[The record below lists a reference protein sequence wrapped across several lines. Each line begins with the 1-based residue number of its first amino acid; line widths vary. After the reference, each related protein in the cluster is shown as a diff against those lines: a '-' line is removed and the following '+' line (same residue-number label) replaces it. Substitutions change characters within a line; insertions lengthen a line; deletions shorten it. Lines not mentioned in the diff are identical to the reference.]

1 MIKSLIKSEAE
12 YESALRRLQSL
23 MDSKPGSTAFD
34 ELELLSTLVGL
45 YEDTHVRVLPPDP
58 IDAIKFRIEQSGLR
72 PKDLI
77 PVLGSRAKVS
87 EALSGKRPLSLSA
100 IRALHKK
107 LKIPAEILLRE
118 RHEPEKSVPDPEKF
132 PWKEIVKRN
141 WLGAV
146 FRGSAAQALG
156 KADEL
161 SAYLLRN
168 LTKKDI
174 EVALFRRNVRGEK
187 IDAHALLAWTAH
199 IVNKAQDIICP
210 IKYSKDSIT
219 DEFMRALVSFSML
232 EEGPRLAS
240 EFLLK
245 SGIVLVVEP
254 HLSKT
259 HVDGAATMLADGT
272 PVIGL
277 SRRHDRVDNF
287 WFCLCHELAHVRLH
301 LNPDHAWYVDDLD
314 FSDTSQPERE
324 ADSWAQAKLISPEHL
339 NVINECET
347 PADVDAAARRLQIHP
362 ASVAGRLRYTRNNYK
377 MFSRL
382 VGHGEVRPHF
392 PEAFGNRAGG

>member
-12 YESALRRLQSL
+12 YESALKRLESL
-23 MDSKPGSTAFD
+23 LNAKPGSPAFD

-45 YEDTHVRVLPPDP
+45 YEDAHVSVLPPDP

-72 PKDLI
+72 PKDLV
-77 PVLGSRAKVS
+77 PVLGSRGKVS
-87 EALSGKRPLSLSA
+87 EVLSGKRPLSLSV

-107 LKIPAEILLRE
+107 LNIPAEILLRE
-118 RHEPEKSVPDPEKF
+118 RQAPEKSVPHPEKF

-141 WLGAV
+141 WLASV
-146 FRGSAAQALG
+146 FRGSVAQAID

-161 SAYLLRN
+161 SVYLLRN
-168 LTKKDI
+168 ITKKDL

-187 IDAHALLAWTAH
+187 IDSHALLAWTAH
-199 IVNKAQDIICP
+199 IVNKAQETICP
-210 IKYSKDSIT
+210 TKYSKDSIN
-219 DEFMRALVSFSML
+219 DDFMRALVSFSVL

-277 SRRHDRVDNF
+277 SLRHDRIDNF

-301 LNPDHAWYVDDLD
+301 LNLEQTGWYVDDLD
-314 FSDTSQPERE
+314 FSDTSKHESE
-324 ADSWAQAKLISPEHL
+324 ADKWAQEKLISPEYL
-339 NVINECET
+339 NVVSECET
-347 PADVDAAARRLQIHP
+347 PADVEDTARKLHIHP
-362 ASVAGRLRYTRNNYK
+362 AIVAGRLRYTRNNYK
-377 MFSRL
+377 TFSRL

-392 PEAFGNRAGG
+392 FQTGGS

>member
-12 YESALRRLQSL
+12 YESALKRLESL
-23 MDSKPGSTAFD
+23 MNSQPGSAAFD
-34 ELELLSTLVGL
+34 ELELLSTLVEL
-45 YEDTHVRVLPPDP
+45 YEDAHVRVFPPDP
-58 IDAIKFRIEQSGLR
+58 IDAIKFRIEQSGLQ
-72 PKDLI
+72 PKDLV

-87 EALSGKRPLSLSA
+87 EVLSGKRPLSLSA

-107 LKIPAEILLRE
+107 LNVPAEILLRE
-118 RHEPEKSVPDPEKF
+118 RQTPEKSVPEPEKF

-141 WLGAV
+141 WLASV
-146 FRGSAAQALG
+146 FRGSVAQAVDN
-156 KADEL
+156 ADEL

-187 IDAHALLAWTAH
+187 FDAHALLAWTAH
-199 IVNKAQDIICP
+199 IVNKAQETICP
-210 IKYSKDSIT
+210 AKYSKDSI
-219 DEFMRALVSFSML
+219 DDDFMRALVSFSVL

-240 EFLLK
+240 EFLMK

-277 SRRHDRVDNF
+277 SLRHDRIDNF
-287 WFCLCHELAHVRLH
+287 WFCLCHELAHIRLH
-301 LNPDHAWYVDDLD
+301 LNLDHADWFVDDLD
-314 FSDTSQPERE
+314 FSDASQHETE
-324 ADSWAQAKLISPEHL
+324 ADKWAQEKLISPEYL
-339 NVINECET
+339 KIINKCET
-347 PADVDAAARRLQIHP
+347 PADVEATARKLHIHP
-362 ASVAGRLRYTRNNYK
+362 GIVAGRLRYTRNNYK
-377 MFSRL
+377 MFSRI

-392 PEAFGNRAGG
+392 FQTGNS